1 MARPAGFEPAA
12 SRLGTVRSIQ
22 LSYGRIVKVRTIVA
36 YSTLR
41 NELSTSFD
49 PK

>member
-22 LSYGRIVKVRTIVA
+22 LSYGRGEGIVA
-36 YSTLR
+36 
-41 NELSTSFD
+41 N
-49 PK
+49 

>member
-36 YSTLR
+36 SAALR
-41 NELSTSFD
+41 NELRHSIDS
-49 PK
+49 K

>member
-22 LSYGRIVKVRTIVA
+22 LSYGRIDQVRTIMA

-41 NELSTSFD
+41 NELNSSFD